1 MEDKANNAEANEPR
15 VCASVPNGVSM
26 AEPAQDTPS
35 PLPEPQGV
43 AVEVEGINV
52 VAGDRI
58 LLEDANAQFPAGQV
72 TLIVGPSGAGKSIF
86 LRVLAG
92 LISESDT
99 GIRASG
105 TVKYDDTEVAPSA
118 RRRSVGVVFQD
129 FALFDELS
137 PMDNVRIARAHR
149 RRHRTSGTDSPSAKE
164 WLDELRVPENV
175 RTASLSG
182 GQRQRLAVART
193 LAYDP
198 DVILYDEPTS
208 GLDTATAAEV
218 ATLIRSTHAT
228 HPMTSIIVTHDYD
241 VLTPIADR
249 VYLFDPVTRSL
260 REIDRKDW
268 DSVHDQMSP
277 VPTGDAA
284 TKPGGLIGRAGDV
297 AGRLGEKVGGFL
309 ATTTKV
315 AEQVLLTPLWLL
327 PCWKNPLWGIRFFSR
342 FFWLVA
348 GPSAWAYIAISGMI
362 IGFVTTYF
370 TFRFLPF
377 EQYTKPLLI
386 ENLLMSMGF
395 ALYRI
400 LVPILVTILI
410 AARCGAAV
418 ASDVGSKSYGRQ
430 MDAMRTMGMWPKYY
444 LLTPILY
451 SFLLG
456 GPLLTL
462 ISYLVAGATSLVAFV
477 ATHPDRGPDFWN
489 LHFHARLAVPD
500 QFLFLGTWWLLG
512 KILLCSIGIGLIA
525 YHQGARPKYSSRDV
539 STGITTTILW
549 STLYVLIVHF
559 AFAFLEFD

>member
-1 MEDKANNAEANEPR
+1 
-15 VCASVPNGVSM
+15 M

-400 LVPILVTILI
+400 LVPILATILI

>member
-400 LVPILVTILI
+400 LVPILATILI